1 MNIIDI
7 IKYFILGLVQGIAEI
22 LPISSS
28 GHLALLQQLL
38 AVNPDNEAGF
48 AIFVHFA
55 SLVALVIFFRA
66 IIWQIIKGF
75 VLFVFKK
82 APEHKQDFW
91 LGVYIIVASIPA
103 ALVGFLLE
111 ERIDAIFNNLLVI
124 GLGFL
129 FTATILF
136 LWPKFGKKNTD
147 KLTMKH
153 AMITGLF
160 QAIGII
166 PGVSRSGITITGAKI
181 SGLEEKSAKQF
192 AFLLFVPIALGSFV
206 ISMFDISTLSN
217 IQGATLGYY
226 LIAMATAFIFTLLAL
241 LFIFKKFQFKHA
253 KYFGIYL
260 VVIGLFTL
268 FVASMGV

>member
-1 MNIIDI
+1 MHIIDI
-7 IKYFILGLVQGIAEI
+7 IKYFVLGLVQGIAEI

-28 GHLALLQQLL
+28 GHLALLQQLF

-55 SLVALVIFFRA
+55 SLVALVIFFHK

-75 VLFVFKK
+75 VLFIFKK
-82 APEHKQDFW
+82 ASEHKQDFW
-91 LGVYIIVASIPA
+91 MGIYIIVASIPA

-111 ERIDAIFNNLLVI
+111 DRIDAIFSNLMVV

-129 FTATILF
+129 FTATLLF
-136 LWPKFGKKNTD
+136 LWPKFGKKTTGQ
-147 KLTMKH
+147 LTIKH
-153 AMITGLF
+153 AIVTGLF

-206 ISMFDISTLSN
+206 VSLFDINTLSGV
-217 IQGATLGYY
+217 QGATLGYY
-226 LIAMATAFIFTLLAL
+226 LIAMAASFIFTMLAL

-260 VVIGLFTL
+260 VAIGLFTL
-268 FVASMGV
+268 FVASMGA

>member
-1 MNIIDI
+1 MGIIDI
-7 IKYFILGLVQGIAEI
+7 IKYFVLGLVQGIAEI

-28 GHLALLQQLL
+28 GHLVLLQQLL
-38 AVNPDNEAGF
+38 SVNPENEASF

-55 SLVALVIFFRA
+55 SLLALVIFFRT

-75 VLFVFKK
+75 VLFIFKK
-82 APEHKQDFW
+82 AKEHKQDFW
-91 LGVYIIVASIPA
+91 MGIYIIVASIPA

-111 ERIDAIFNNLLVI
+111 DQLDAIFSNLMIV

-136 LWPKFGKKNTD
+136 LWPKFGKKTTE
-147 KLTMKH
+147 KLTMKT
-153 AMITGLF
+153 AIITGLF

-206 ISMFDISTLSN
+206 ISLFDINTLAN
-217 IQGATLGYY
+217 IQGVTLRYY
-226 LIAMATAFIFTLLAL
+226 LIAMVSAFMFTLLAL